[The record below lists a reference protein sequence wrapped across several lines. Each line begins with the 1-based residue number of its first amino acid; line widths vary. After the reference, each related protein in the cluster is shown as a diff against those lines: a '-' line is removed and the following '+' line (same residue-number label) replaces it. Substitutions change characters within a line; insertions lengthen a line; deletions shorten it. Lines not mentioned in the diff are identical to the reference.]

1 MLLAFKEMRRRHL
14 HAAARCLRGMDWMKG
29 RWKQRC
35 SIAVGMSRVEE
46 VEVEV
51 AVVVVEEE
59 EGEIATLCLESRSA
73 KATGAET

>member
-1 MLLAFKEMRRRHL
+1 
-14 HAAARCLRGMDWMKG
+14 MKG

-35 SIAVGMSRVEE
+35 SIAVGMSREEE

-51 AVVVVEEE
+51 AVVEEEEE